1 VDLLP
6 ILLWALI
13 LGAVLSRVLVRAYT
27 EVDDAFVDE
36 WARAHDLVLTGR
48 NRPMVRWYLHTARV
62 LRTWGAVAGL
72 LLPPLIGSALGIRA
86 LQDLISGPLVFVGY
100 LAGALYAELALVRP
114 VTGGRRMA
122 ALVPRELDDYLP
134 RRLLMAQRA
143 LGAFA
148 IGVALVVLFL
158 GFERDAAAST
168 VGSPRLM
175 AAVLAGVA
183 AGFGLT
189 IERLQRW
196 LVQRPQPFTD
206 PELVAADDAIRS
218 QAVHS
223 LAGSSLAIEL
233 MCLGGMMFV
242 LQRSDVQVL
251 RWTMWV
257 AGLLCGVAAL
267 WVCLYYGHRAWRVR
281 RAFPNPAVS

>member
-1 VDLLP
+1 M
-6 ILLWALI
+6 LLWALV
-13 LGAVLSRVLVRAYT
+13 LAAVLGRVLKRAYT

-36 WARAHDLVLTGR
+36 WAGAHGLTLTLG
-48 NRPMVRWYLHTARV
+48 NRPMVHWYLHTARV

-72 LLPPLIGSALGIRA
+72 LLPPLIGSALGSQA
-86 LQDLISGPLVFVGY
+86 LQDMISGPLIFVGY

-114 VTGGRRMA
+114 VAGGRRVA
-122 ALVPRELDDYLP
+122 ALVPRELDHYLP
-134 RRLLMAQRA
+134 RRLLLAQRA
-143 LGAFA
+143 LGATA
-148 IGVALVVLFL
+148 AGIALVTLFL
-158 GFERDAAAST
+158 GFERDAAGAL
-168 VGSPRLM
+168 VGSPRVM
-175 AAVLAGVA
+175 AVVFAAVAV
-183 AGFGLT
+183 GFALT
-189 IERLQRW
+189 AERLERW
-196 LVQRPQPFTD
+196 VVQRPQPFTA

-223 LAGSSLAIEL
+223 LAGSSLAIQL

-281 RAFPNPAVS
+281 RPFPNPAVA